1 MNMFI
6 FHDSP
11 EPPDNEAEA
20 FIDENLSI
28 YQAQWLYSQSEA
40 LGQTRIEILNA
51 VLTEW
56 FAEYPPEVWGK
67 MDEGEVA
74 RQALAK
80 FILRH
85 YNEFVPVIASN

>member
-1 MNMFI
+1 MFI

-11 EPPDNEAEA
+11 DPPDNQAEA
-20 FIDENLSI
+20 FIEEHLSM
-28 YQAQWLYSQSEA
+28 YQTQWLGSQSEM
-40 LGQTRIEILNA
+40 LGQTRTQILDA
-51 VLTEW
+51 VLKEW

-74 RQALAK
+74 RQAVAK

-85 YNEFVPVIASN
+85 YNEFVPVIPSN